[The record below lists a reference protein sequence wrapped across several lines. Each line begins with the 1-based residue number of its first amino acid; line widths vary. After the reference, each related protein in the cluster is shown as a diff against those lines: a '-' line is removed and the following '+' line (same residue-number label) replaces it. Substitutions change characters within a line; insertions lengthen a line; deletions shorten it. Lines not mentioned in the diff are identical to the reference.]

1 MADNKKDDHNQGVNP
16 VAAGVA
22 GAVIGAGVA
31 VAATKILSDEETRNK
46 IMDKAKDIRDQVKE
60 RVDNMRES
68 AAEQIEPAKEDSK
81 AEDTKDSKK
90 KDDK

>member
-1 MADNKKDDHNQGVNP
+1 MADNKKDDHNQGVSP

-46 IMDKAKDIRDQVKE
+46 IVDKAKELRDQVKE

-68 AAEQIEPAKEDSK
+68 AAEQIGPAEDDST
-81 AEDTKDSKK
+81 ADTKDSKK